1 MLKLREIQPAKVLT
15 LFCDLLDRY
24 LGLSCYIPI
33 DEEKLCQD
41 HSYNWLPNLES
52 EASSWDGRNSV
63 ARILARAIW
72 AITKQ
77 ILEQDSSKVEIL
89 FGQLQ
94 GYRWQIFDRISLQ
107 LLRQFPMHFPN
118 FIIHRLTDRH
128 RFERLALNSIVVRV
142 DDCHEHALLL
152 KEQFSNLPDNAQ
164 KQIFDLLLED
174 PIDVMKIAQYFW
186 IPLNQYLAKQ
196 GDEKSQLVIS
206 KLGRGRMASLPG
218 SKLSVIA
225 SIFNLDTSNAHDAL
239 GDITMMKDV
248 FFNMIDELKQYEDFN
263 LPYNTRIDRISLD
276 KRTKETEKKQVQKTN
291 LRDRKFR
298 KKYRK
303 E

>member
-1 MLKLREIQPAKVLT
+1 MKNLIKQIILESIQKISEARFDTTSIKEMLSMIDSLKGKTLIWFDTETSGLKFNRPLQFTQLAAVSTDSNGNTIDTFNEKIKLNPKTKRAYDKSNPEKSGSTRRALEINKYFDNITGEEREELDVLKDFIDWVLSHSNPVLIAYNISFDLEIINTISPTKLRFFT
-15 LFCDLLDRY
+15 
-24 LGLSCYIPI
+24 
-33 DEEKLCQD
+33 
-41 HSYNWLPNLES
+41 
-52 EASSWDGRNSV
+52 
-63 ARILARAIW
+63 
-72 AITKQ
+72 
-77 ILEQDSSKVEIL
+77 
-89 FGQLQ
+89 
-94 GYRWQIFDRISLQ
+94 
-107 LLRQFPMHFPN
+107 
-118 FIIHRLTDRH
+118 
-128 RFERLALNSIVVRV
+128 
-142 DDCHEHALLL
+142 
-152 KEQFSNLPDNAQ
+152 
-164 KQIFDLLLED
+164 
-174 PIDVMKIAQYFW
+174 IDVMKIAQYFW

-196 GDEKSQLVIS
+196 GDEQSQLVIS

>member
-1 MLKLREIQPAKVLT
+1 MKNLIKQI
-15 LFCDLLDRY
+15 
-24 LGLSCYIPI
+24 I
-33 DEEKLCQD
+33 
-41 HSYNWLPNLES
+41 LES
-52 EASSWDGRNSV
+52 IQKISEARFDTTSIKEMLSMIDSLKGKTLIWFDTETSGLKFNRPLQFTQ
-63 ARILARAIW
+63 LAAVSTDSNGNTIDTFNEKIKLNPKTKRAYDKSNPEKSGSTRRALEINKYFDN
-72 AITKQ
+72 ITGEEREE
-77 ILEQDSSKVEIL
+77 LEVLKDFIDWVLSHSNPVLIA
-89 FGQLQ
+89 
-94 GYRWQIFDRISLQ
+94 YNIS
-107 LLRQFPMHFPN
+107 
-118 FIIHRLTDRH
+118 
-128 RFERLALNSIVVRV
+128 
-142 DDCHEHALLL
+142 
-152 KEQFSNLPDNAQ
+152 
-164 KQIFDLLLED
+164 FDLEIINTISPTKLKFFT
-174 PIDVMKIAQYFW
+174 IDVMKIAQYFW